1 MRIARSASASRSPAL
16 GSAGRPTGRHR
27 ISESDLSPGCTS
39 PGSVEV
45 VAGAW
50 AAAVASLASRSVV
63 DRWVTFARRAG
74 GAADRGSSGQGRP
87 EWR

>member
-1 MRIARSASASRSPAL
+1 
-16 GSAGRPTGRHR
+16 
-27 ISESDLSPGCTS
+27 
-39 PGSVEV
+39 VEV